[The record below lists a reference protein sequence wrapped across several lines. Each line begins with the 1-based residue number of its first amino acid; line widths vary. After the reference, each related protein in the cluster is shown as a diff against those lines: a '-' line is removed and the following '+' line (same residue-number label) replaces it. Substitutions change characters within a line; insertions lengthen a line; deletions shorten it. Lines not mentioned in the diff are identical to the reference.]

1 MYCAP
6 RPLSGCAA
14 GRAGDVSVMF
24 GGPDLPPRALRNLL
38 EQRIEAVRAGG
49 SIDWA
54 TYYFRDERL
63 ADALVRAHRRGVNV
77 RVCLE
82 GRPRRPGANDTVI
95 RRLRD
100 PDRGIGGGL
109 SIIQHAL
116 PLHLHLKLY
125 CFSGPRPTALIGSFN
140 PSGNDPDDAAVVKD
154 IGDQDRGHNLLVE
167 FADPDLVSALTA
179 HIARLHGP
187 RRLLAPRHE
196 RHAPIRTVDAEV
208 FFTPFVTQNPLRDR
222 LSTLEAGSL
231 LRIAASHL
239 RDFDVARCLAR
250 LVEKGVEVRLLTGDT
265 KRRSPRRVTDYL
277 AASGVEVFRFSN
289 PAGLPMHCKF
299 MLAET
304 PGGLWA
310 AAGSYNLTRSSRWLN
325 QELLAFSSNLN
336 LWRNLDHRWWDIVRN
351 CTPEPRP

>member
-82 GRPRRPGANDTVI
+82 GRPRHPGANDTVI

-100 PDRGIGGGL
+100 PDCGIGGGL

-125 CFSGPRPTALIGSFN
+125 CFSDPRPTALIGSFN
-140 PSGNDPDDAAVVKD
+140 PSGNDPDDAAVVND

-187 RRLLAPRHE
+187 RRLLAPRHS
-196 RHAPIRTVDAEV
+196 RHAPIRTFDAEV

-222 LSTLEAGSL
+222 LSTWRRDRCFGSPHRTCAISTSLDHRAAG
-231 LRIAASHL
+231 REG
-239 RDFDVARCLAR
+239 RR
-250 LVEKGVEVRLLTGDT
+250 VRLLTGDT

-277 AASGVEVFRFSN
+277 AASGVEVFRF
-289 PAGLPMHCKF
+289 
-299 MLAET
+299 
-304 PGGLWA
+304 
-310 AAGSYNLTRSSRWLN
+310 
-325 QELLAFSSNLN
+325 
-336 LWRNLDHRWWDIVRN
+336 
-351 CTPEPRP
+351 